1 MKNIRSLNF
10 LELFNE
16 IIRYVIILLSLFTIV
31 SYGLFTYGLINTD
44 YSYLST
50 ELFLSII
57 YVLLVLLLSNTKK
70 GAVSPFSTY
79 VLLILSILNTYGI
92 YVYLF
97 MNSGLFYIIGEG
109 LNNFVMAN
117 IIYNLMLVSFIS
129 SLVLNISLFFR
140 FVIIGQYKYY
150 ELNGI
155 MVLNAKNYMEA
166 YNSVFVSSDNLFLNL
181 FLYLIGYV
189 GFSQFMS
196 EINSSLYGSGLN
208 TTNLII
214 GVFCF
219 IFSIIALFMY
229 RKISTHFTKYLSFA
243 VFFIVFI
250 LFFSIMLSLSNIISS
265 GKYFFIAYLIASC
278 LGFCVS
284 LHYLTYYFIKKK
296 ARIN

>member
-1 MKNIRSLNF
+1 MKNIIIIYMKNIRSLNF

-129 SLVLNISLFFR
+129 SLVLNISLFLDLLLLVSISIMNSMELWFWMR
-140 FVIIGQYKYY
+140 KIIWKHT
-150 ELNGI
+150 I
-155 MVLNAKNYMEA
+155 
-166 YNSVFVSSDNLFLNL
+166 
-181 FLYLIGYV
+181 LYL
-189 GFSQFMS
+189 FP
-196 EINSSLYGSGLN
+196 
-208 TTNLII
+208 LII
-214 GVFCF
+214 Y
-219 IFSIIALFMY
+219 S
-229 RKISTHFTKYLSFA
+229 
-243 VFFIVFI
+243 
-250 LFFSIMLSLSNIISS
+250 
-265 GKYFFIAYLIASC
+265 
-278 LGFCVS
+278 
-284 LHYLTYYFIKKK
+284 
-296 ARIN
+296 